1 MNFSVLMSVYRKE
14 NPSFL
19 EECLL
24 SLQAQTLQAT
34 EIVLVQDGP
43 LTPELDAVIERYSKH
58 LPIKSVKLET
68 NKGLAT
74 ALNVGLT
81 HCSHELVARMDTDDV
96 ALPERFEK
104 QIRFMLEN
112 SEIHVVSSWIEER
125 GQKLEP
131 GGFLKRV
138 PARHEEIVKFSK
150 RRNPINHPAS
160 VYRKSSVLAV
170 GGYPLIFPE
179 DYALWSCMLVEG
191 CRFANIQEV
200 LLHMRTGDDF
210 IVRRGLGFL
219 KGELGLLRFQRS
231 IGFLGLP
238 DLFIYLMIR
247 AVVRSAPP
255 GMRKLFYA
263 HAR

>member
-14 NPSFL
+14 IPSFL
-19 EECLL
+19 EECLV
-24 SLQAQTLQAT
+24 SLQRQTLQAT

-43 LTPELDAVIERYSKH
+43 LTPELDAVIERYSTH

-96 ALPERFEK
+96 ALPGRFEK
-104 QIRFMLEN
+104 QIRFMQDN
-112 SEIHVVSSWIEER
+112 PEIDVVSSWIEER

-179 DYALWSCMLVEG
+179 DYALWSCMLVKG
-191 CRFANIQEV
+191 YRFANMQEV

-231 IGFLGLP
+231 IGFLGLH

-247 AVVRSAPP
+247 AVVRSAPS

>member
-14 NPSFL
+14 IPSFL
-19 EECLL
+19 EECLV
-24 SLQAQTLQAT
+24 SLQGQTLQAT

-43 LTPELDAVIERYSKH
+43 LTPELGAVIERFSKH

-104 QIRFMLEN
+104 QIRFMHDN
-112 SEIHVVSSWIEER
+112 PEIDVVSSWIEER

-138 PARHEEIVKFSK
+138 PARHEEIIKFSK

-179 DYALWSCMLVEG
+179 DYALWSCMLVKG
-191 CRFANIQEV
+191 YRFANMQQV

-231 IGFLGLP
+231 IGFLGLH

-247 AVVRSAPP
+247 AVVRSAPS